1 MKKFAELDWKNVT
14 IICLL
19 VTVAIFIL
27 REILAK

>member
-1 MKKFAELDWKNVT
+1 MKTTEIFWKNVT

-19 VTVAIFIL
+19 ITVVIFIL